1 MKPND
6 VFLQKLGE
14 KYEEVKKTFIVNMKK
29 EKMGFDED
37 LFQETLIK
45 CSETYKD
52 DVNDIK
58 KIKAYFWVAFRT
70 NTIKKLS
77 RVKHVENIDEIDF
90 DMIDEEYNPDIDEF
104 VDIAKEELYDEFG
117 EEITDLWIRHVVESL
132 DYDEVEKE
140 SGIRN
145 VHYQFKKIR
154 KYIREEIPKKNP
166 RFKELL
172 KTLR

>member
-14 KYEEVKKTFIVNMKK
+14 KYEEIRGLFIVNMKK
-29 EKMGFDED
+29 EKMEFDED

-52 DVNDIK
+52 DVNDMK
-58 KIKAYFWVAFRT
+58 KIKAYFWVAFKT

-77 RVKHVENIDEIDF
+77 RQKHFENIDEIDF
-90 DMIDEEYNPDIDEF
+90 DIIDEEYNPDIDEF
-104 VDIAKEELYDEFG
+104 VDIAKKYLYEEFG
-117 EEITDLWIRHVVESL
+117 TELTDLWLRHVCESL
-132 DYDEVEKE
+132 DYEEVEKE
-140 SGIRN
+140 SGIHN

-154 KYIREEIPKKNP
+154 RFIREEIPQKSP
-166 RFKELL
+166 RFKELMR
-172 KTLR
+172 TLR